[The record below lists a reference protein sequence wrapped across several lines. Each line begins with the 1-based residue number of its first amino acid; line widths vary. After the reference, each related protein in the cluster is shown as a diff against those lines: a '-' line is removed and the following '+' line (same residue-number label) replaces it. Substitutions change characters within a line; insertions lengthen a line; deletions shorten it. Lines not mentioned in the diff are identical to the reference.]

1 MVPKEIDVNTL
12 LQACPACGQ
21 LFVADIDLCPQ
32 DNCALK
38 ACTDAE
44 LVGTVFDNNYRIL
57 ALLGTGGM
65 SIVYKAMHKELGFEV
80 AIKML
85 RLNLLGDETTRARF
99 IREAQVLQSLQ
110 DPNIVSIKEF
120 HITKTGQPY
129 LVMDLLQGE
138 TLSSIIAARKLSI
151 AEAAKLSVQ
160 ICSALSHAHEKGIVH
175 RDLKPGNIIVLC
187 EEGKQKAML
196 VDFGIAKLMP
206 SISTENQKLTK
217 TGHAFGTPS
226 YMSPEQW
233 RGETVDERSDIYS
246 LGCIMYEMLAGK
258 PPFDM
263 EALAQIIYNN
273 EELAAPDLKKKNP
286 ELNLSTSLE
295 SSIMK
300 CLRADRTQRP
310 ASAADLKSLLQNTAE
325 FQPDDT
331 VSVKKLPLAVSRKSK
346 IIWPLL
352 SALALIPLAI
362 FLVLAML
369 GNSGKAG
376 SLPTHCALIL
386 HSMKPGPPDA
396 ELISLKYHLANLYLA
411 EKNYK
416 AAESIYLELSKLFS
430 NGRSIEQ
437 EADFAYAN
445 KSLCKTVAFIPERS
459 WQKKYYATRSISS
472 FMELAKKLAGY
483 KDYKRAILYTTEAIN
498 IEEQVHENLELVRSL
513 VFLAEID
520 KKYASTT
527 NGSQSVKLQKESEM
541 YAERGIHLWGQLKF
555 NAELEKLT
563 FEMCD
568 LSVSYMR
575 MGWTDR
581 ANKILQQAV
590 AKVDKH
596 LAQNDKQFQKVIDYY
611 ELFGVNCYERKK
623 FELADR
629 VFQQVLI
636 YRKKAGENSR
646 ATAITLYQLGNCK
659 IQFNDL
665 ETAKNHLKNAVQI
678 FNSEDGSN
686 SYYCGLTW
694 CSLGEVYYKQKCPK
708 EALNCIDKAL
718 PILRTSKEQHPT
730 EYQQALRLYCQTT
743 EALNMEELRAAA
755 SLELNESL
763 KKDSSALGK

>member
-1 MVPKEIDVNTL
+1 M
-12 LQACPACGQ
+12 
-21 LFVADIDLCPQ
+21 ADIDLCPQ

-65 SIVYKAMHKELGFEV
+65 STVYKSMHKELGFEV

-99 IREAQVLQSLQ
+99 IREAQVLQSLCN
-110 DPNIVSIKEF
+110 PNIVSIKEF

-151 AEAAKLSVQ
+151 AELIDLSTQ
-160 ICSALSHAHEKGIVH
+160 ICSALEHAHEKGIVH
-175 RDLKPGNIIVLC
+175 RDLKPGNIMVLR
-187 EEGKQKAML
+187 EEDKQKAML

-263 EALAQIIYNN
+263 ETLAQIIYNN
-273 EELAAPDLKKKNP
+273 EELAAPDLKKNNP
-286 ELNLSTSLE
+286 ELNLSASLE
-295 SSIMK
+295 SSIMR
-300 CLRADRTQRP
+300 CLSADRTQRP
-310 ASAADLKSLLQNTAE
+310 ASAAELKSLLQNTAE

-331 VSVKKLPLAVSRKSK
+331 ESVTKLPLAVSSK
-346 IIWPLL
+346 PKISWPLL
-352 SALALIPLAI
+352 FALALVPLAS
-362 FLVLAML
+362 FLVLALL
-369 GNSGKAG
+369 GNSGKAS
-376 SLPTHCALIL
+376 SLPTQCALIL

-396 ELISLKYHLANLYLA
+396 ELISLKYHLADLYLA

-416 AAESIYLELSKLFS
+416 AAESIYLELSKLS
-430 NGRSIEQ
+430 SKGRSIEQ
-437 EADFAYAN
+437 EAGFAYAN

-459 WQKKYYATRSISS
+459 WQKRYYATRSISA
-472 FMELAKKLAGY
+472 FMELAKKLAGC
-483 KDYKRAILYTTEAIN
+483 KDYKKSILYTTEAIN
-498 IEEQVHENLELVRSL
+498 VEEHVHADLELVRSL
-513 VFLAEID
+513 VFLAEIE

-527 NGSQSVKLQKESEM
+527 KGSQSVELLMESEK

-563 FEMCD
+563 IEMCD

-581 ANKILQQAV
+581 ANKILQQAL
-590 AKVDKH
+590 AKMDKH
-596 LAQNDKQFQKVIDYY
+596 LAQNDKKFQRVIDYY
-611 ELFGVNCYERKK
+611 ELFGANCYERKK

-629 VFQQVLI
+629 VFQEVLR
-636 YRKKAGENSR
+636 YRTKSGANSR
-646 ATAITLYQLGNCK
+646 NSAIALYQLGNCK

-665 ETAKNHLKNAVQI
+665 ETAKFHLNNAVQI
-678 FNSEDGSN
+678 FKPEDASD
-686 SYYCGLTW
+686 SHYCALTW
-694 CSLGEVYYKQKCPK
+694 CSLGEVYYKQKRYR
-708 EALNCIDKAL
+708 EALAYLDKAL
-718 PILRTSKEQHPT
+718 PVIRASKEQHLA
-730 EYQQALRLYCQTT
+730 QFQHALHLYCLIT
-743 EALNMEELRAAA
+743 EVLYMKELKATA

-763 KKDSSALGK
+763 QKESSAMGK